1 MSLSVFPPQNP
12 PIVPSSQNVL
22 EGAVACTSN
31 ILLSI
36 PFFVE
41 VSAAPVSIALL
52 DSMAAVEPKC
62 RKCGTA

>member
-41 VSAAPVSIALL
+41 VSVKKNNNI
-52 DSMAAVEPKC
+52 DIYY
-62 RKCGTA
+62 